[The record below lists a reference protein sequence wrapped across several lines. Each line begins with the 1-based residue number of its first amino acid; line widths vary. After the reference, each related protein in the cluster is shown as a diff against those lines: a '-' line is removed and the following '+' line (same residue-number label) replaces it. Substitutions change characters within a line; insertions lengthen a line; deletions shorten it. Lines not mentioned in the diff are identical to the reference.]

1 MPTPLSVADIRQEYR
16 KHALLEAYAANTPLE
31 QFSLWFDEALIA
43 EVTEVNAMTLAT
55 VDGQGRP
62 TARTVLL
69 KGFDAQGF
77 TFFTN
82 YQSRKG
88 EHLTA
93 NPHACLLFFWPQVER
108 QVRLEG
114 RVEKIP
120 VQESDTYYRSRPLG
134 SRIGAWASPQSR
146 EITREA
152 LQAATQ
158 HYAQTLGNDPVRP
171 PHWGGYRLVPD
182 YVEFWQGRPSRLH
195 DRLAYRLRDD
205 GTWLRTRLAP

>member
-1 MPTPLSVADIRQEYR
+1 MSVADIRQDYR
-16 KHALLEAYAANTPLE
+16 KQTLLETHAAESPLA
-31 QFSLWFDEALIA
+31 QFSRWFDEALA
-43 EVTEVNAMTLAT
+43 ANVPEVNAMTLAT
-55 VDGQGRP
+55 VDAQHRP

-77 TFFTN
+77 VFFAN

-88 EHLTA
+88 EHLSA
-93 NPHACLLFFWPQVER
+93 NPAACLLFFWQPLER

-114 RVEKIP
+114 RVEIIP
-120 VQESDTYYRSRPLG
+120 AQESDAYYRSRPLG

-152 LQAATQ
+152 LEDGVRRYTEI
-158 HYAQTLGNDPVRP
+158 LGDDPARP
-171 PHWGGYRLVPD
+171 PHWGGYRLIPN

-195 DRLAYRLRDD
+195 DRLAYTLGGD
-205 GTWLRTRLAP
+205 GAWRRTRLAP